1 MTPTDPAPWARFTQ
15 DPRNPGA
22 AALRAS
28 DRDRDVV
35 IQVLAEAYADGRLDK
50 QEYDERAEA
59 SSRAK
64 TLGELPPLIAD
75 LVPQEPRGPS
85 RDLALATPH
94 ELDERAVA
102 AYQASRRNAVSG
114 MVIPTV
120 ITFVIWFAINFGPNG
135 WQFSFPWP
143 VFVLLGTGINVLRVL
158 LHKQDL
164 IAEEREKLEKKQ
176 RRALEQGHRE
186 NPDNPA

>member
-1 MTPTDPAPWARFTQ
+1 MTPTDPVWGRFTQ

-22 AALRAS
+22 AALRAA

-35 IQVLAEAYADGRLDK
+35 LQVLAEAYADGRLDR
-50 QEYDERAEA
+50 QEYDERAE
-59 SSRAK
+59 STSHTK
-64 TLGELPPLIAD
+64 TLGELPPLIGD
-75 LVPQEPRGPS
+75 LVPQAPRGPS
-85 RDLALATPH
+85 SDLALATPQ
-94 ELDERAVA
+94 ELDKRAEA
-102 AYQASRRNAVSG
+102 AYATSRRNAVSG

-120 ITFVIWFAINFGPNG
+120 ITFVIWAVLGFG
-135 WQFSFPWP
+135 FPWP

-176 RRALEQGHRE
+176 RQALERGHHPE
-186 NPDNPA
+186 DPDGPH

>member
-1 MTPTDPAPWARFTQ
+1 MTSMDPVPWERFTQ

-22 AALRAS
+22 AALRAA

-35 IQVLAEAYADGRLDK
+35 LQVLGEAYADGRLDR
-50 QEYDERAEA
+50 QEYDDRAA
-59 SSRAK
+59 STSNAK

-75 LVPQEPRGPS
+75 LVPQAPSGPP

-94 ELDERAVA
+94 ELDDRAVA
-102 AYQASRRNAVSG
+102 AYQASRRNAISG

-135 WQFSFPWP
+135 WSFSFPWP

-158 LHKQDL
+158 LHRQDL

-176 RRALEQGHRE
+176 REALERGR
-186 NPDNPA
+186 PDNPDTPT

>member
-1 MTPTDPAPWARFTQ
+1 MTPIDPVWGRFTQ

-22 AALRAS
+22 AALRAA

-35 IQVLAEAYADGRLDK
+35 LQVLAEAYADGRLDR
-50 QEYDERAEA
+50 QEYDERAE
-59 SSRAK
+59 STSHAK

-75 LVPQEPRGPS
+75 LVPQTPRGPS
-85 RDLALATPH
+85 SDLALATPQ
-94 ELDERAVA
+94 ELDNRAEA
-102 AYQASRRNAVSG
+102 AYATSRRNAVSG

-120 ITFVIWFAINFGPNG
+120 ITFVIWFAINFGSDG

-143 VFVLLGTGINVLRVL
+143 VFVALGTGINLLRVL

-164 IAEEREKLEKKQ
+164 IAEERDKLEKKQ
-176 RRALEQGHRE
+176 RQALERGHPE
-186 NPDNPA
+186 NPDDPH